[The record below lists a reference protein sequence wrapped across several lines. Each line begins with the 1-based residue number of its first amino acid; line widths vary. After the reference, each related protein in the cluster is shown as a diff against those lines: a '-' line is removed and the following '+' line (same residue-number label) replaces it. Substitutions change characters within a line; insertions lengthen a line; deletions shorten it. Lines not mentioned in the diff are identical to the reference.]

1 MSTYRTLK
9 GYSIKK
15 VDGNPSNTKEG
26 QIWYNDTSN
35 KIKGRL
41 TIAAAFSSGGNLPA
55 NKNDGAGA
63 GTLTAGLQF
72 GSSRVPDSPNSGGL
86 STHDSTF
93 EYDGSSWTAGGDMNT
108 GRTTFGGTGTQTAA
122 LAFGGRITNN
132 PFTYTA
138 NSEEYNGS
146 SWTEGNNLGATMYYM
161 NRTGV
166 GTQTAGLA
174 AGGILIPGGASA
186 KTQEYDGSSWSEVNA
201 APTNLSRVAGAGT
214 QTAAIFTGNQTGSP
228 TVYLYDGTNW
238 TVSPATSS
246 TGNSRTFTGTQTAGL
261 AVGGG
266 SGSTASELWNG
277 TTFSADAVLS
287 TARQAHMASTNAT
300 QAANYV
306 CGGNNPGTKLN
317 STEEYTGVADESRG
331 FDVS

>member
-1 MSTYRTLK
+1 MSTYRTVK

-15 VDGNPSNTKEG
+15 VTGDPSNPKEG
-26 QIWYNDTSN
+26 QVWYNSTEQ
-35 KIKGRL
+35 KIKARL
-41 TIAAAFSSGGNLPA
+41 SIAAAFSSGGNLPA
-55 NKNDGAGA
+55 NKSDGAGA

-72 GSSRVPDSPNSGGL
+72 GSVRVPNSPNTGGL
-86 STHDSTF
+86 STQNATN
-93 EYDGSSWTAGGDMNT
+93 EYDGSSWTAGGNMNT
-108 GRTTFGGTGTQTAA
+108 GRATFGGTGTQTAA

-166 GTQTAGLA
+166 GTQTAA
-174 AGGILIPGGASA
+174 ISAGGILIPGGASA

-201 APTNLSRVAGAGT
+201 APANLSRVAGAGT
-214 QTAAIFTGNQTGSP
+214 QTAAVFTGNQSGADA
-228 TVYLYDGTNW
+228 VYLYDGTNW
-238 TVSPATSS
+238 TVSPATS
-246 TGNSRTFTGTQTAGL
+246 GDLNSRTFTGTQTAGL

-266 SGSTASELWNG
+266 PGSTASELWNG
-277 TTFSADAVLS
+277 TTFSTDAVLS

-317 STEEYTGVADESRG
+317 STEEYTGVAEGTRG

>member
-1 MSTYRTLK
+1 MATYRQAK
-9 GYSIKK
+9 GYSVKS
-15 VDGNPSNTKEG
+15 VTSNPDNSKPG
-26 QIWYNDTSN
+26 QVWYNSTESKINSN
-35 KIKGRL
+35 L
-41 TIAAAFSSGGNLPA
+41 TLAAAFSSGNNLPA
-55 NKNDGAGA
+55 AKNDGAGA

-72 GSSRVPDSPNSGGL
+72 GSTRIPDSPNSGGL
-86 STHDSTF
+86 ATDVETN
-93 EYDGSSWTAGGDMNT
+93 EYDGTSWTSGGDMST
-108 GRTTFGGTGTQTAA
+108 GRATFGGTGTQTAA
-122 LAFGGRITNN
+122 LAFGGRISNN
-132 PFTYTA
+132 PFTYTNA
-138 NSEEYNGS
+138 TEEYGGS
-146 SWTEGNNLGATMYYM
+146 SWTSGGDLGATMYYM

-201 APTNLSRVAGAGT
+201 APTNLSRIAGAGT
-214 QTAAIFTGNQTGSP
+214 QTAAVFTGNQTGSP

-261 AVGGG
+261 AVAGG
-266 SGSTASELWNG
+266 SASTASELWNG
-277 TTFSADAVLS
+277 TSFSADAVLS
-287 TARQAHMASTNAT
+287 TGRSAHMASTNAT

-306 CGGNNPGTKLN
+306 CGGNNPGGKLTA
-317 STEEYTGVADESRG
+317 TEEYTGVADESRG